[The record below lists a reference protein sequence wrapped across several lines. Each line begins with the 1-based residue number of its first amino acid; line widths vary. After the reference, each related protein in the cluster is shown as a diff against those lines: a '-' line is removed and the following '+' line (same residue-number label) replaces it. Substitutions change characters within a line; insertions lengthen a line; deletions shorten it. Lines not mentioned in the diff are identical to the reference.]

1 MAKTNWGILST
12 ANIGRKAMIPALK
25 ASKLADIRAVASRDL
40 DNARQFADELQIEH
54 AYGSYQ
60 ELLEDDEINA
70 IYIPLPN
77 HLHKEW
83 SIRAARAGKHV
94 LCEKPLALTAEDC
107 EEMKATADAHGVL
120 LMESFMYRHH
130 PRILAAREMVKTGK
144 IGELKIINA
153 GFTFWLADEN
163 DIRNQPE
170 MGGGAVMDVGCYCI
184 NISRLMAGREP
195 QVVQARAEW
204 AFSGVDD
211 KLVGMLDFGGGLM
224 AHFDC
229 GFNMESR
236 QECIIAGTDGYL
248 SLPRTFTPGLEETMI
263 EEQKGKKSLLT
274 HRFDGV
280 DEYRLI
286 AEDFMR
292 SIPTGKPPYDANDA
306 AANLRVIQAC
316 LQSARQNG
324 SPVVIKTALNQ

>member
-1 MAKTNWGILST
+1 MEKTNWGILST

-25 ASKLADIRAVASRDL
+25 ASEMAEVRAVASRDL
-40 DNARQFADELQIEH
+40 DKARQFADELQIAQ

-60 ELLEDDEINA
+60 DLLEDDEIQA
-70 IYIPLPN
+70 VYIPLPN
-77 HLHKEW
+77 HLHKAW
-83 SIRAARAGKHV
+83 SIRAVRAGKHV

-107 EEMKATADAHGVL
+107 EEMKSTAEAHGVL

-130 PRILAAREMVKTGK
+130 PRIIAAREMVKSGK
-144 IGELKIINA
+144 IGELKIIDTA
-153 GFTFWLADEN
+153 FTFRLKDEN
-163 DIRNQPE
+163 DIRWKPE

-184 NISRLMAGREP
+184 NICRLMAGREP

-204 AFSGVDD
+204 ASSSVDEE
-211 KLVGMLDFGGGLM
+211 LVGMLDFGGGLM

-236 QECIIAGTDGYL
+236 QRCIIAGTDGYL
-248 SLPRTFTPGLEETMI
+248 SLPRTFTPGIEETI
-263 EEQKGKKSLLT
+263 IKVHKGKNSLVK

-292 SIPTGKPPYDANDA
+292 SIAKGTPPYDANDA
-306 AANLRVIQAC
+306 AANMRVIQAC
-316 LQSARQNG
+316 LESARQNG
-324 SPVVIKTALNQ
+324 SPVVISKN